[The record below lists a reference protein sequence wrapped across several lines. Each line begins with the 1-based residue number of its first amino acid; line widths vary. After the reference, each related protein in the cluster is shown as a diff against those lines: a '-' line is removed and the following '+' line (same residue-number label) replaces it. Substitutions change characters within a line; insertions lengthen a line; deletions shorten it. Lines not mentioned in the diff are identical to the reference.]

1 MTEKYLGVF
10 LFLVAVLVLAASG
23 DLGALPFLLPCAALA
38 GYLIV
43 RYSGPGTALSLSRR
57 KR

>member
-1 MTEKYLGVF
+1 MIERYLGVL
-10 LFLVAVLVLAASG
+10 LFLLAVLVLAASG
-23 DLGALPFLLPCAALA
+23 DLDALPVLLPCAAVT

-43 RYSGPGTALSLSRR
+43 RYSRPGTALSLSRR